1 MMVLSVQ
8 IFDIFI
14 AGLDSVMEFISHL
27 MKSIEFVF
35 HVVHFYFARELF
47 SRDVILRFL
56 YTDLRLD
63 LLYCRPI
70 ISGLI
75 FLVHHRG
82 V

>member
-1 MMVLSVQ
+1 MMILRVQ

-14 AGLDSVMEFISHL
+14 AGLDGVMEFISHL
-27 MKSIEFVF
+27 VKSIEFVF
-35 HVVHFYFARELF
+35 HVVHFYFAGELF
-47 SRDVILRFL
+47 SRDVILSFL

-70 ISGLI
+70 ISGLV
-75 FLVHHRG
+75 FLIYHRG